1 MGLNL
6 ANTVRFSLCFSP
18 SLMWTP
24 APKPV
29 SLKVDDA
36 SSAEDFA
43 ESASQFPEEVS
54 PLELLYDSSIQED
67 GDGYQVC

>member
-1 MGLNL
+1 
-6 ANTVRFSLCFSP
+6 
-18 SLMWTP
+18 MWTP

-43 ESASQFPEEVS
+43 ESASQVPEEVS